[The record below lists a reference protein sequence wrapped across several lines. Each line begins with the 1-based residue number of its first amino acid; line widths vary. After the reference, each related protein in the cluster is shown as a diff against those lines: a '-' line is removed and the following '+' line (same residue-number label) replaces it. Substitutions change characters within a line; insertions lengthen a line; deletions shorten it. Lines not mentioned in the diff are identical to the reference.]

1 MRTQNGLYGKA
12 SQFGVIV
19 FIAKMAEPNMAKSG
33 RRIIDKGLSTLVI
46 AQMPI
51 RSADALLQ
59 MAGISTLRQ
68 FLRLIV
74 GFQDKVLRL
83 RNTLLDLIGDVTT
96 VSDQAKA
103 HTFAY
108 DTITRA
114 VSTIMGDGEGADGKL
129 TYLLSFS
136 FLQIEEIFLVNLSAH
151 TPVAMDSSVY
161 VRRGKDRNV
170 AITTQRAY
178 RLDMVGM
185 VMGEDDM
192 LDMVEFETILV
203 EMLFKRTNAYATV
216 YHQTVCVG
224 E

>member
-1 MRTQNGLYGKA
+1 M
-12 SQFGVIV
+12 IV
-19 FIAKMAEPNMAKSG
+19 FIAKMTEPNMAKSG
-33 RRIIDKGLSTLVI
+33 RRIFDEGLCTLVI
-46 AQMPI
+46 AQMPF

-59 MAGISTLRQ
+59 MARISTLRK
-68 FLRLIV
+68 FLGLIV

-103 HTFAY
+103 NTFAY

-114 VSTIMGDGEGADGKL
+114 VSTIMGDGEGGDGKL

-136 FLQIEEIFLVNLSAH
+136 FLQIEEIFLVDLSAH
-151 TPVAMDSSVY
+151 TPVAMYSTVY
-161 VRRGKDRNV
+161 VRRGKDGNV
-170 AITTQRAY
+170 AITTQRPY
-178 RLDMVGM
+178 RLDMVGV

-192 LDMVEFETILV
+192 LDMVEFEAILV
-203 EMLFKRTNAYATV
+203 EMLFKRTNTHATV

>member
-1 MRTQNGLYGKA
+1 M
-12 SQFGVIV
+12 IV

-33 RRIIDKGLSTLVI
+33 RRIFDQSLSTLVV
-46 AQMPI
+46 AQMPFG
-51 RSADALLQ
+51 SADALLQ
-59 MAGISTLRQ
+59 MARISTLRQ
-68 FLRLIV
+68 FFGLIV

-108 DTITRA
+108 DTITRT
-114 VSTIMGDGEGADGKL
+114 VSTIMGDGEGGDGKL

-136 FLQIEEIFLVNLSAH
+136 FLQIEEIFLVDLSAH
-151 TPVAMDSSVY
+151 TPVAMYATVY
-161 VRRGKDRNV
+161 VRRSKDGNV
-170 AITTQRAY
+170 AITTQRSY
-178 RLDMVGM
+178 RLDMVG
-185 VMGEDDM
+185 VIMGKDDM
-192 LDMVEFETILV
+192 LDMVEFDAILV
-203 EMLFKRTNAYATV
+203 EMLFQRTNAHATV

>member
-1 MRTQNGLYGKA
+1 M
-12 SQFGVIV
+12 IV

-33 RRIIDKGLSTLVI
+33 RRIFDEGLCTFVI

-59 MAGISTLRQ
+59 MARISTLRQ
-68 FLRLIV
+68 FFGLIV

-108 DTITRA
+108 DTITRT
-114 VSTIMGDGEGADGKL
+114 VSTIMGDGEGGDGKL

-136 FLQIEEIFLVNLSAH
+136 FLQIEEIFLVDLSAH
-151 TPVAMDSSVY
+151 TPVAMYATVY
-161 VRRGKDRNV
+161 VRRGKDGNV
-170 AITTQRAY
+170 AITTQRSY
-178 RLDMVGM
+178 RLDMVS
-185 VMGEDDM
+185 VIMGEDDM
-192 LDMVEFETILV
+192 LDMVEFEAILV
-203 EMLFKRTNAYATV
+203 EMLFQRTNAHATV

>member
-1 MRTQNGLYGKA
+1 M
-12 SQFGVIV
+12 IV

-33 RRIIDKGLSTLVI
+33 RRIFDQSLSTLVV
-46 AQMPI
+46 AQMPFG
-51 RSADALLQ
+51 SADALLQ
-59 MAGISTLRQ
+59 MARISTLGQ
-68 FLRLIV
+68 FFGLIV

-96 VSDQAKA
+96 VSNQAKA

-114 VSTIMGDGEGADGKL
+114 VSTIMRDGEGGDGKL

-136 FLQIEEIFLVNLSAH
+136 FLQIEEIFLVDLSAH
-151 TPVAMDSSVY
+151 TPVAMYTTVY
-161 VRRGKDRNV
+161 VRRGKDGNV
-170 AITTQRAY
+170 AITTQRPY
-178 RLDMVGM
+178 RLDMVGV
-185 VMGEDDM
+185 VMGKDDM
-192 LDMVEFETILV
+192 LDMVEFDAILV
-203 EMLFKRTNAYATV
+203 EMLFKRTNTHATI

>member
-1 MRTQNGLYGKA
+1 M
-12 SQFGVIV
+12 IV

-33 RRIIDKGLSTLVI
+33 RRIFDQSLSTLVV
-46 AQMPI
+46 AQMPFG
-51 RSADALLQ
+51 SADALLQ
-59 MAGISTLRQ
+59 MARISTLRQ
-68 FLRLIV
+68 FFGLIV

-96 VSDQAKA
+96 VSNQAKA

-114 VSTIMGDGEGADGKL
+114 VSTIMRDGEGGDGKL

-136 FLQIEEIFLVNLSAH
+136 FLQIEEIFLVDLSAH
-151 TPVAMDSSVY
+151 TPVAMYTTVY
-161 VRRGKDRNV
+161 VRRGKDGNV
-170 AITTQRAY
+170 AITTQSPY
-178 RLDMVGM
+178 RLDMVGV
-185 VMGEDDM
+185 VMGKDDM
-192 LDMVEFETILV
+192 HDMVEFDAILV
-203 EMLFKRTNAYATV
+203 EMLFKRTNTHATV